1 MMRSSAQQKLK
12 SSGERTCKTVRV
24 SIASLILSI
33 NLDELFTDA
42 ELVMSYESKTTILP
56 RKYKPSVRILSV
68 SSTTNLPASGL
79 KPIT

>member
-24 SIASLILSI
+24 RIASLILSI

-42 ELVMSYESKTTILP
+42 ELVKSYESKTTILQENIS
-56 RKYKPSVRILSV
+56 R
-68 SSTTNLPASGL
+68 T
-79 KPIT
+79 